1 MSTQGC
7 RSALSSSRGMVLVEV
22 LVTATVVAVGVL
34 GLAQIQ
40 GRTAVAAVE
49 AQQRTQALLLA
60 YDMADR
66 MLANRSRA
74 AEYVGSDYGLAI
86 EACDTSSAVARDRC
100 AWSAAIAGAS
110 ERIGTTLTGG
120 LLNGRG
126 CVLQTGARRYRVVIA
141 WQGMTPTVVP
151 SSDCARGAYGAETRR
166 RALVVPVELPDLSA
180 T

>member
-1 MSTQGC
+1 
-7 RSALSSSRGMVLVEV
+7 MVLVEV

-34 GLAQIQ
+34 GIAQIQ
-40 GRTAVAAVE
+40 GRIAVAAVE

-60 YDMADR
+60 RDMADR

-74 AEYVGSDYGLAI
+74 VEYVGTDYGLSIA
-86 EACDTSSAVARDRC
+86 ACDTSSAVARDRC

-120 LLNGRG
+120 LRNGRG
-126 CVLQTGARRYRVVIA
+126 CVLQAGVGRYRVIVA
-141 WQGMTPTVVP
+141 WQGMTPTVVS
-151 SSDCARGAYGAETRR
+151 SSDCARGAHGPETQR
-166 RALVVPVELPDLSA
+166 RALVVPLELPDLGA